1 MITSGNPQTTHF
13 TQDVLGRF
21 ICNGLD
27 EALRSTDRNASRPNG
42 SPQSDARPF
51 DVIVI
56 GGGSFGGALAQHL
69 QRADTTHSHRI
80 LVLEA
85 GSLVLPEHVQ
95 NLPVLGLNVPGPVE
109 NDPHTLREQ
118 VWGLPWRSDVRGGF
132 TGLAYCLGGR
142 SAFFGGWSPRL
153 LDAEMPA
160 ARWPAAVRDDLKN
173 RYFDESA
180 RQIGTDSANDF
191 INGPMHQ
198 ALREELFQAITG
210 GQVTEAVP
218 FNELPLHLGEAAGT
232 AAGRNRQKLEAPLAV
247 QSNQVSG
254 LFPLNKF
261 SAIPLLITAART
273 AAFDAAQGMPFVDD
287 VKKRF
292 MIVPHCHVIRLAT
305 DVQGGQGRVTGV
317 EVEVHQPVCGNAANV
332 EKQRLTI
339 PVGDGARVV
348 IALGTI
354 ESARLALLSFAGTAH
369 YGLIGTNLMAHL
381 RSNLTIRIPRTS
393 LAGLD
398 PAVKALQA
406 SALFVKG
413 RHTQADGTKS
423 YYHQQITAAGLDH
436 PSTDSEA
443 ELFKKIP
450 DVDTFDAMRRVN
462 DQQIVITI
470 RGIGEIEA
478 GNAANRVTLGAETD
492 EVGVQRAFVHLAPN
506 AHDQSLWDAMDAM
519 ADEIAHVFAGGQP
532 FEVLNARGSWVAVP
546 AGGDLKAILPFADRA
561 DGGRRDGLGTTHHE
575 AGPLFMGD
583 DPASSVTDANG
594 RFHDVVNAY
603 AIGPAL
609 LPTVGSPNPMLT
621 GVALARRLADHLAVP
636 PFTPDPGFT
645 LLFDGASTDLWRM
658 SKITNQPGRDNPG
671 TFLVVDRSL
680 ESLPGNDL
688 GLFWCTQAT
697 PPDFV
702 LKLEWLRWRDDDNS
716 GVFLRFPDPNG
727 KGYDNT
733 AYVAINFGF
742 EVQIDQLARD
752 DGAAIHKTG
761 AIYGFAGPA
770 DPDHLPVNPPGEW
783 NEFEI
788 HAQGQK
794 YNVFLNGT
802 KITEYVN
809 PDPNRGTGSF
819 IGLQTHTGR
828 VAFRK
833 IQIRALA

>member
-1 MITSGNPQTTHF
+1 MNTSGNPQTTHF

-27 EALRSTDRNASRPNG
+27 EALRSTDKNASRPDG

-51 DVIVI
+51 DIIVI
-56 GGGSFGGALAQHL
+56 GGGSFGGAFAQHL
-69 QRADTTHSHRI
+69 HFADKTHSHRI

-85 GSLVLPEHVQ
+85 GSFVLPEHVQ
-95 NLPVLGLNVPGPVE
+95 NLPVLGLNVPGPIE

-153 LDAEMPA
+153 LDEEMPD
-160 ARWPAAVRDDLKN
+160 ARWPAAVKNDLKT

-180 RQIGTDSANDF
+180 GQIGTDSANDF
-191 INGPMHQ
+191 INKDLHQ
-198 ALREELFQAITG
+198 ALREQLFKGING
-210 GQVTEAVP
+210 GKVTEAIP
-218 FNELPLHLGEAAGT
+218 LNELPLHLSEAAKT
-232 AAGRNRQKLEAPLAV
+232 AADRNRQKLEAPLAV

-254 LFPLNKF
+254 LFPVNKF
-261 SAIPLLITAART
+261 SAIPLLVTAART
-273 AAFDAAQGMPFVDD
+273 AAFDAARGMPFVDD

-292 MIVPHCHVIRLAT
+292 MIVPHCRVIRL
-305 DVQGGQGRVTGV
+305 VNEFFHVRRVTGV
-317 EVEVHQPVCGNAANV
+317 EVEVHQPICCDGSNV

-339 PVGDGARVV
+339 PVAEGASVV

-354 ESARLALLSFAGTAH
+354 ESARLALLSFENDGRMGA
-369 YGLIGTNLMAHL
+369 NLMAHL

-393 LAGLD
+393 LSGLD

-413 RHTQADGTKS
+413 RHAQADGTKS
-423 YYHQQITAAGLDH
+423 YFHQQITASGLDR

-443 ELFKKIP
+443 ELFKKSP

-462 DQQIVITI
+462 DQQVVITI
-470 RGIGEIEA
+470 RGIGEMEP
-478 GNAANRVTLGAETD
+478 GNSGNRITLASEID
-492 EVGVQRAFVHLAPN
+492 EVGVQRAFVHLAPS
-506 AHDQSLWDAMDAM
+506 AKDAALWDAMDRM
-519 ADEIAHVFAGGQP
+519 ADEIAQVFAGGQP
-532 FEVLNARGSWVAVP
+532 FEVLNAKGDWVTVP
-546 AGGDLKAILPFADRA
+546 FGGDLKAIVPYTSRA

-575 AGPLFMGD
+575 AGSLAMGA
-583 DPASSVTDANG
+583 DPTSSVTDADG
-594 RFHDVVNAY
+594 RFHAISNAY

-609 LPTVGSPNPMLT
+609 FPTVGSPNPMLT
-621 GVALARRLADHLAVP
+621 GVALARRMADHLTVP
-636 PFTPDPGFT
+636 PFTPDPGFK
-645 LLFDGASTDLWRM
+645 LLFDGASTDRWRM

-688 GLFWCTQAT
+688 GLFWCIEPT
-697 PPDFV
+697 PPNFV

-716 GVFLRFPDPNG
+716 GVFLRFPDPNS
-727 KGYDNT
+727 KGYNNT

-742 EVQIDQLARD
+742 EIQIDQLARD

-761 AIYGFAGPA
+761 AIYGFAGPN
-770 DPDHLPVNPPGEW
+770 DPDHLPVKQPGEW
-783 NEFEI
+783 NEFEV
-788 HAQGQK
+788 HVQGQT
-794 YNVFLNGT
+794 YTVFLNGS

-809 PDPNRGTGSF
+809 PDPNRGTGNF

-833 IQIRALA
+833 IQVRELV